1 MLTGKQRSY
10 LKGLA
15 QNLDPVVS
23 IGKSGLSD
31 TIRKAIDENL
41 EANELVK
48 VSIIG
53 ESELDP
59 KEVCNQIAEELHAE
73 FVQAIGKRFVL
84 YRQAREKENRR
95 IILPRSPRA

>member
-59 KEVCNQIAEELHAE
+59 KEVCNQIAEELAS
-73 FVQAIGKRFVL
+73 FSTGRPG
-84 YRQAREKENRR
+84 RR
-95 IILPRSPRA
+95 RTAGSSCPGAPGHEPQHSSDHRI